1 VINTYG
7 KLPRGERKIK
17 IQNSN
22 NYNKGSFEN
31 ILETPPMAEG
41 VSMTGVIRD
50 FLFSDN
56 NKVPKNEIPIVKTNI
71 KNISAS
77 SPSIIWFGHS
87 SYMILID
94 NKKILVDPVFS
105 GNASPL
111 SLFAKEFKGTE
122 FYKPQSIGEIDFL
135 ILTHDHYDHLDYKT
149 IKEIKSRTKHIV
161 TSLGVGEHLE
171 FWGVDK
177 KIITELNW
185 GENISFDGFNIHCR
199 PARHFSGRLIK
210 RYQTLWSSFIL
221 EYQGLKIF
229 IGGDSG
235 FDEETFAY
243 IGKEFPE
250 INLAL
255 LECGQYNQ
263 KWPYIHMKPEETAMA
278 GKLIGAKKLFPV
290 HWAKFSLAMH
300 PWNEPIK
307 RLQTAAEEKE
317 LNLFTPKIGE
327 VVNFLAENTFEEWW
341 NFE

>member
-1 VINTYG
+1 MINTYG
-7 KLPRGERKIK
+7 KYPRGERKIK

-41 VSMTGVIRD
+41 VSMIGVIRD
-50 FLFSDN
+50 FLFSNN
-56 NKVPKNEIPIVKTNI
+56 NKVPKNEIPIVKTNL

-87 SYMILID
+87 SYMLLIE

-105 GNASPL
+105 GNASPI

-122 FYKPQSIGEIDFL
+122 FYKPKSIGEIDFL

-149 IKEIKSRTKHIV
+149 IQEIKSRTNHII

-171 FWGVDK
+171 YWGVDK
-177 KIITELNW
+177 KIITELIW
-185 GENISFDGFNIHCR
+185 GESISIDGFNFYCR
-199 PARHFSGRLIK
+199 PSRHFSGRLIK
-210 RYQTLWSSFIL
+210 RCQTLWSSFIL
-221 EYQGLKIF
+221 EHKGLKIF

-235 FDEETFAY
+235 FDEKTFAS

-250 INLAL
+250 IDLAL

-263 KWPYIHMKPEETAMA
+263 KWPFIHMQPQETALA
-278 GKLIGAKKLFPV
+278 GKLLGAKKLFPV
-290 HWAKFSLAMH
+290 HWGKFSLALH
-300 PWNEPIK
+300 PWNEPI
-307 RLQTAAEEKE
+307 RRVQIAAKEKE
-317 LNLFTPKIGE
+317 INLFTPKIGE
-327 VVNFLAENTFEEWW
+327 VVGFLVENTFEDWW